1 MLEIIETKKTA
12 GKDEDVGQEILGRDS
27 FRMKKDNKQKG
38 LIIGQQGVTYGLEIR
53 KPAESKKTLG
63 RPGLQ
68 SQSRGE
74 GLKPKKSVFGDDD
87 ESSSSENEG
96 MGGRKSQVGRMIAAQ
111 AASKQSDKKVL
122 EMQAAA
128 LREDASIFDYDAHYE
143 SIQESRAAPRR
154 DEKIERKSKYIA
166 SLLHTA
172 EERKREQDVLYEKR
186 LTKEREAED
195 YLYGEKEKF
204 VTSAYRK
211 KLEEEKLW
219 KAEQE
224 KKKEEEERN
233 AVEKRG
239 HMGDFYRNLFKT
251 NVDFVSNR
259 EVKTKEVG
267 GKGTTNTQNGD
278 ASARGEIEQPPVSH
292 PSPTDDMGKV
302 PNAHQQST
310 IDSLGT
316 STEEKRPTEAPAP
329 GMPPEK
335 TAVHVGDDME
345 KDQSP
350 IPEEQEAERE
360 DAASKAERLKRE
372 REKKAQEAKE
382 RYLARK
388 RKISAAGV

>member
-1 MLEIIETKKTA
+1 MLEVKEKMKTA
-12 GKDEDVGQEILGRDS
+12 GKDEDLGRGFQARDS
-27 FRMKKDNKQKG
+27 SRQITSDNKQKG
-38 LIIGQQGVTYGLEIR
+38 LIIGQRGVTYGLEIR
-53 KPAESKKTLG
+53 KPAENKKTLG
-63 RPGLQ
+63 RPEGLE
-68 SQSRGE
+68 SRGQ
-74 GLKPKKSVFGDDD
+74 GLKPKSVFGDDD

-96 MGGRKSQVGRMIAAQ
+96 IGGGKSHIGRMIAAQ

-122 EMQAAA
+122 DMQAAA
-128 LREDASIFDYDAHYE
+128 LKEDASIFDYDAHYE

-172 EERKREQDVLYEKR
+172 EERKREQDILYEKR

-224 KKKEEEERN
+224 RKKQEEERH

-251 NVDFVSNR
+251 NVDFMSKR
-259 EVKTKEVG
+259 EMRTKEDG
-267 GKGTTNTQNGD
+267 ENGASNVED
-278 ASARGEIEQPPVSH
+278 GPTSARGEMEQPSSVQP
-292 PSPTDDMGKV
+292 PPTDGVTKAIS
-302 PNAHQQST
+302 P
-310 IDSLGT
+310 L
-316 STEEKRPTEAPAP
+316 EEPIINDIEPKIEEERPPEALLPRI
-329 GMPPEK
+329 PEK
-335 TAVHVGDDME
+335 TTVDVHDDNKDDEQRPVQKDE
-345 KDQSP
+345 K
-350 IPEEQEAERE
+350 ETE

-388 RKISAAGV
+388 RKISSGAVL

>member
-1 MLEIIETKKTA
+1 M
-12 GKDEDVGQEILGRDS
+12 DEDVGQEIRGRDS
-27 FRMKKDNKQKG
+27 FRMSKDNKQKG
-38 LIIGQQGVTYGLEIR
+38 VIIGQRGVTYGLEIR
-53 KPAESKKTLG
+53 KPAESKKSLG

-96 MGGRKSQVGRMIAAQ
+96 MGGRKSHVGRMIAAQ

-128 LREDASIFDYDAHYE
+128 LKEDSSIFDYDAHYE

-154 DEKIERKSKYIA
+154 DEKIERRSKYIA

-195 YLYGEKEKF
+195 YLFGEKEKF

-239 HMGDFYRNLFKT
+239 HMGDFYRNLFKS
-251 NVDFVSNR
+251 NVDFASNR
-259 EVKTKEVG
+259 EVKTKEDEE
-267 GKGTTNTQNGD
+267 KGTSNNANNGT
-278 ASARGEIEQPPVSH
+278 ASAEGEIEQPSVAHSSPKEDMDDL
-292 PSPTDDMGKV
+292 PS
-302 PNAHQQST
+302 AHQEPV
-310 IDSLGT
+310 IDTLEPI
-316 STEEKRPTEAPAP
+316 TEDKRRETEAPAP
-329 GMPPEK
+329 GMPPER
-335 TAVHVGDDME
+335 TAVGVGDDNNGN
-345 KDQSP
+345 DQGS
-350 IPEEQEAERE
+350 IQKEQERE

-372 REKKAQEAKE
+372 REKKAREAKE

-388 RKISAAGV
+388 RKISAAGL